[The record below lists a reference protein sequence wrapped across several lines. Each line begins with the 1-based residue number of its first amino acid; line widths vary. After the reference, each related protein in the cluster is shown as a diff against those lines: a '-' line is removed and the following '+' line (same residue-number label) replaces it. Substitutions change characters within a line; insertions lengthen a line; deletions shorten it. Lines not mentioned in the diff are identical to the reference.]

1 MLALD
6 TIHNL
11 TTKEHAE
18 GTIWNTFGS
27 HEVFSRRVFPR
38 WVSASQRNLLQLV
51 TWPTK
56 VEEQVST
63 NLRLSHETVWQE
75 ERVSNCEWDL
85 FLLVL
90 LFLV

>member
-1 MLALD
+1 M
-6 TIHNL
+6 
-11 TTKEHAE
+11 
-18 GTIWNTFGS
+18 S
-27 HEVFSRRVFPR
+27 CFSTLGLSVPTE
-38 WVSASQRNLLQLV
+38 QLV